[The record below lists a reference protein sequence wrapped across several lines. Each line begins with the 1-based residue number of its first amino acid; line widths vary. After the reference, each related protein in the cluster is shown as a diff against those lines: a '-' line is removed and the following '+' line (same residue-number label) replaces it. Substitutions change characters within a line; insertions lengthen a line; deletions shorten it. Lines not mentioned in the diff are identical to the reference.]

1 MGNNVL
7 HNELAIN
14 GGPKAFADM
23 TGKKKPKIGVDEFM
37 SIAVRFGFPQDK
49 LDRIRALISD
59 DDLGPGPTLTRY
71 MSTYPKPS
79 AGEDFEQ
86 AARDMF
92 SVNYA
97 MALSSGTGALHSAYV
112 AAGVGPGTEVIVP
125 AIGFFA
131 TGSAVVMAGGIPV
144 FCDVDESLHMDP
156 ARIEKLISSRT
167 IAVVPTCVYG
177 GVYDMDP
184 ILDVARKHGLTV
196 IEDCSQSPGATYKG
210 RHVGT
215 LGDIGCFSISGY
227 KTTGS
232 GEGGL
237 LLTNDNR
244 LYERASQLSESGGL
258 WRPDRFAPPRY
269 DGELFCGTN
278 YRMSEL
284 EAAVNIVQLQKMPDI
299 VAHYN
304 NNKRTIL
311 KQLKTYREISPQLI
325 NDIDGEVGS
334 TIRFYPETIELG
346 RQIAAGLNAEG
357 IGYGDFIFHAEC
369 SVRDQHSTPDW
380 HVYYDMFPIVLKT
393 KATEADCPFSCP
405 LNEDHGD
412 IPSYSK
418 GDCPVADDLFNRQ
431 ITIWLDPWYSKED
444 CSSIAAGINK
454 VLSAYCT
461 EDCNG
466 AGWM

>member
-1 MGNNVL
+1 MVNKAL

-14 GGPKAFADM
+14 GGPKAFENM

-37 SIAVRFGFPQDK
+37 SIAVRFGFSQDK

-71 MSTYPKPS
+71 LSTYPTPS
-79 AGEDFEQ
+79 AGERFEQ
-86 AARDMF
+86 IARETF
-92 SVNYA
+92 GVKYA

-112 AAGVGPGTEVIVP
+112 AAKVGPGTEVIVP

-156 ARIEKLISSRT
+156 TRIEKMISPRT
-167 IAVVPTCVYG
+167 VAVVPTCVYG

-184 ILDVARKHGLTV
+184 ILDVARKHRLRV
-196 IEDCSQSPGATYKG
+196 IEDCSQSPGAKYKG
-210 RHVGT
+210 RLAGT

-237 LLTNDNR
+237 LLTNDKG
-244 LYERASQLSESGGL
+244 LYERASQLAESGGL
-258 WRPDRFAPPRY
+258 WRPERFAPPRY

-299 VAHYN
+299 VKRYN
-304 NNKRTIL
+304 TNKRAIL
-311 KQLKTYREISPQLI
+311 KQLITYREISPQII
-325 NDIDGEVGS
+325 NDEGEVGS
-334 TIRFYPETIELG
+334 TIRFYPETIDLG
-346 RQIAAGLNAEG
+346 RNIAAALNAEG
-357 IGYGDFIFHAEC
+357 IGCGDFIFHAEC
-369 SVRDQHSTPDW
+369 SVRDEHAAPDW

-405 LNEDHGD
+405 LNEDHD
-412 IPSYSK
+412 RIPSYNK

-431 ITIWLDPWYSKED
+431 ITIWLDPWYSEED
-444 CSSIAAGINK
+444 CTAIVTGINK
-454 VLSAYCT
+454 VLSAFCT
-461 EDCNG
+461 ENSNG